1 MPTLFSPILI
11 GNCQLKHRVVMAPMT
26 RFRADD
32 FGVPLEMATEY
43 YSQRASQEGSLLI
56 TEATCISKAAGGRS
70 VNAPG
75 IFTSAQIAGWKQITA
90 AVNRKKSFI
99 FLQLWAVGRAARQEV
114 ADASGIDVVS
124 SSAIPIKEGD
134 AVPRSLTEAEIESI
148 IAAYGLAARNAME
161 AGFDGVEVHA
171 ANGYLIDQFL
181 QDTCNQRTDKWGGSI
196 ENRARFCLRIV
207 EEVVRQVGP
216 DKTGVRLSPFSPYQG
231 MGMEDTVP
239 QFTHVIQS
247 LQPYNLAY
255 LHLASPVIHG
265 LPANLLD
272 FAIQLW
278 DKETPLILN
287 GGYGQKEAK
296 EAVEKTHRGRK
307 VAISFGRH
315 FSSNPDLPFRLQ
327 HELDLT
333 PPCPP
338 SFYAAKQAH
347 GYVNYP
353 FHEKFSI
360 LAAPGTL
367 VQSESA

>member
-1 MPTLFSPILI
+1 
-11 GNCQLKHRVVMAPMT
+11 MT

-32 FGVPLEMATEY
+32 FGVPLPMATEY
-43 YSQRASQEGSLLI
+43 YSQRAGQEGSLLI
-56 TEATCISKAAGGRS
+56 TEATYISEAAAGRS

-75 IFTSAQIAGWKQITA
+75 IFTRAQIAGWKQITE
-90 AVNRKKSFI
+90 AVHRKKSFI
-99 FLQLWAVGRAARQEV
+99 FLQLWAVGRAARQDV
-114 ADASGIDVVS
+114 ADASGIDIVS

-134 AVPRSLTEAEIESI
+134 AVPRPMTEVEIEAFI
-148 IAAYGLAARNAME
+148 DAYGQAARNSLE

-181 QDTCNQRTDKWGGSI
+181 QDTCNRRTDKWGGNI

-207 EEVVRQVGP
+207 EEVVKQVGS

-231 MGMEDTVP
+231 MGMEDTIP
-239 QFTHVIQS
+239 QFTHVIRS
-247 LQPYNLAY
+247 LLPYNLAY
-255 LHLASPVIHG
+255 LHLASPLIHG
-265 LPANLLD
+265 LAANLLD
-272 FAIQLW
+272 FAIQEW
-278 DKETPLILN
+278 DKDTPLILN
-287 GGYGQKEAK
+287 GGYGPKDAS
-296 EAVEKTHRGRK
+296 EAVERIHSGRK

-347 GYVNYP
+347 GCVNYP
-353 FHEKFSI
+353 FHEKFYIPTASNS
-360 LAAPGTL
+360 L
-367 VQSESA
+367 VESV